1 MGLKDYLDDEL
12 LEELDRRAL
21 SIKDV
26 IEPRGLAMEIFDNV
40 DFKVLKAF
48 AKERELLLF
57 ESYDGALL
65 HVVKKLDFEAF
76 EEIADEKKF
85 KAFVDE
91 EAILDYLFGQYE
103 LDEDLIKRIEG
114 AEYFKSVDLLLD
126 LLPYQF
132 RLALAELLDISEAS
146 ATNGRILDEIK
157 SRLP

>member
-1 MGLKDYLDDEL
+1 MELKDYLDDEL

-48 AKERELLLF
+48 AKERELLIF

-103 LDEDLIKRIEG
+103 LDEDLIERIED
-114 AEYFKSVDLLLD
+114 AEYFKGVELLLD

-132 RLALAELLDISEAS
+132 RPALAELLEIPAAS
-146 ATNGRILDEIK
+146 ATNERILDEIK